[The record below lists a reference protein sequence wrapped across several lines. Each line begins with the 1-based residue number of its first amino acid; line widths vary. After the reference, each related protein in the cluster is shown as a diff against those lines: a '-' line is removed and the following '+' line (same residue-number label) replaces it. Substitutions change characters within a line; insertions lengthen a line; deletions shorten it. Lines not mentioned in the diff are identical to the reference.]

1 MSCWQLAR
9 VLLLS
14 TTTGYQLRSFG
25 DAARRLG
32 IELLLATDR
41 CHHLDDPWRDGA
53 VPVRFFDDDS
63 SLEAIVTAA
72 RARPVDGVLAVGD
85 RPTVLAAK
93 AAAVLGLQGNPV
105 RAAEATRNKKV
116 MRRLF
121 AAHGLRVP
129 WTFELKAGDDI
140 PQAALRAAYPCVIK
154 PLGLSG
160 SRGVIR
166 VDTPDE
172 FLRAVERIR
181 ELLWRP
187 ALRAQRTEVL
197 DELLAEGYI
206 DGREF
211 ALEGVLTEGTLR
223 VFAIFEKPD
232 PLDGPFFEETIYLT
246 PARIPGGT
254 LGAIATEVHRACAAL
269 ELRQG
274 PVHAECR
281 VGAAG
286 VVMLEVAGRPIGGL
300 CSRVLRFAGTRGEA
314 SLEEVLLRHAIGE
327 DICAYATHPDASGV
341 MMIPIP
347 RRGIY
352 RRVEG
357 EAAARGVSHVEHL
370 EITAKQD
377 HLIEPLPEGDTY
389 LGFIFARARS
399 SDAVEHALR
408 AAYARLRFDI
418 DPEVRVKTLT

>member
-1 MSCWQLAR
+1 MGR

-53 VPVRFFDDDS
+53 VAVRFFDDES
-63 SLEAIVTAA
+63 SLEAIAAAA
-72 RARPVDGVLAVGD
+72 RERPLDGVLAVGD
-85 RPTVLAAK
+85 RPAVLAAK
-93 AAAVLGLQGNPV
+93 AAAALGVSGNPV
-105 RAAEATRNKKV
+105 RAAEATRNMKM

-129 WTFELKAGDDI
+129 WTFELKTGDDI
-140 PQAALRAAYPCVIK
+140 AQAALRAAYPCVIK

-166 VDTPDE
+166 ADGADE
-172 FLRAVERIR
+172 FLSAVERIR

-197 DELLAEGYI
+197 DELMAEGYI

-211 ALEGVLTEGTLR
+211 ALEGVLTDGVLR

-232 PLDGPFFEETIYLT
+232 PLEGPFFEETIYLT
-246 PARIPGGT
+246 PPRIPEAT
-254 LGAIATEVHRACAAL
+254 RIAIVTEVRRACQAL
-269 ELRQG
+269 DLRQG

-281 VGAAG
+281 VSAAG
-286 VVMLEVAGRPIGGL
+286 VVMLEVAARPIGGL
-300 CSRVLRFAGTRGEA
+300 CSRVLRFAGADGEA
-314 SLEEVLLRHAIGE
+314 SLEEVLLRHALR
-327 DICAYATHPDASGV
+327 DDVSSYTTLPDAAGV

-347 RRGIY
+347 QRGIY
-352 RRVEG
+352 RRVDG
-357 EAAARGVSHVEHL
+357 EAAARAVSHVEDL
-370 EITAKQD
+370 EITAKRDQ
-377 HLIEPLPEGDTY
+377 LMEPLPEGDSY
-389 LGFIFARARS
+389 LGFIFARA
-399 SDAVEHALR
+399 SDSAAVERALR
-408 AAYARLRFDI
+408 TAHATLRFEI
-418 DPEVRVKTLT
+418 EPELTVRAVT

>member
-1 MSCWQLAR
+1 LAR

-53 VPVRFFDDDS
+53 VAVRFFDDES
-63 SLEAIVTAA
+63 SLATIVAAA
-72 RARPVDGVLAVGD
+72 RERPLDGVLAVGD

-93 AAAVLGLQGNPV
+93 AAAVLGLSGNPV
-105 RAAEATRNKKV
+105 SAAGATRNKKV

-166 VDTPDE
+166 ADSPDE
-172 FLRAVERIR
+172 FLGAVDRIR

-187 ALRAQRTEVL
+187 TLRAQRTEVL

-206 DGREF
+206 DGGEF
-211 ALEGVLTEGTLR
+211 ALEGVLTDGALR

-232 PLDGPFFEETIYLT
+232 PLEGPFFEETIYLT
-246 PARIPGGT
+246 PPRIPEET
-254 LGAIATEVHRACAAL
+254 RIAIVTEVRRACQAL
-269 ELRQG
+269 DLRQG

-281 VGAAG
+281 VSSAG
-286 VVMLEVAGRPIGGL
+286 VVMLEVAARPIGGL
-300 CSRVLRFAGTRGEA
+300 CSRVLRFTGPDGDA
-314 SLEEVLLRHAIGE
+314 SLEEVLLRHVLRE
-327 DICAYATHPDASGV
+327 DVSSYTTLPGASGV

-347 RRGIY
+347 QRGIY

-357 EAAARGVSHVEHL
+357 EAAARAVSHVEYL
-370 EITAKQD
+370 EITAKRDQ
-377 HLIEPLPEGDTY
+377 LMEPLPEGDSY
-389 LGFIFARARS
+389 LGFIFARAGGS
-399 SDAVEHALR
+399 EAVAQALR
-408 AAYARLRFDI
+408 TAHAQLRFDI
-418 DPEVRVKTLT
+418 DRELTVRAVPSD